1 MVIFG
6 RGTGILPVS
15 CLFLGVEL
23 ASCQF
28 HAYFRAGR
36 MPTLWVELASCQF
49 HAYFRAWN
57 WHLASF
63 MLIFGRAG
71 CPLFGWNW
79 HLASFML
86 IFGRGTGILPV
97 SCLFLGGQD
106 AHSTAIDSKTG
117 KLAYS
122 TGATRGELNS

>member
-1 MVIFG
+1 M
-6 RGTGILPVS
+6 PVS
-15 CLFLGVEL
+15 CLFSG
-23 ASCQF
+23 
-28 HAYFRAGR
+28 
-36 MPTLWVELASCQF
+36 VELASCQF

-63 MLIFGRAG
+63 MLIFECG
-71 CPLFGWNW
+71 N
-79 HLASFML
+79 
-86 IFGRGTGILPV
+86 GILPV

-122 TGATRGELNS
+122 TGATRGEFNY